1 MGIHPAPH
9 VTATLCLSLGMASL
23 GLRSAAALALLGE
36 HRPQHRGGR
45 LGSLQLAP
53 GLVTL
58 GELTSLN
65 LSALIW
71 EIMGEIIACV

>member
-1 MGIHPAPH
+1 MGIHPAPC

-23 GLRSAAALALLGE
+23 GLRPAAALALLRE
-36 HRPQHRGGR
+36 HRPEHRAGR
-45 LGSLQLAP
+45 LGSLQPAP

-65 LSALIW
+65 LSALI
-71 EIMGEIIACV
+71 